1 MKKLF
6 ISCPMKNRSE
16 ENIRMTFNR
25 LHKIAE
31 AVYGE
36 SLEVIPTY
44 IEDNPPKCRTEELWY
59 LGKSIELLSQADYF
73 IGICGDNAF
82 QYNGCTVESDV
93 AKLYGVPVYLVPTVF
108 SAPDVAKAELVYNG
122 TGKLIN

>member
-16 ENIRMTFNR
+16 ENIRMTFDR

-36 SLEVIPTY
+36 SLEVIPNY
-44 IEDNPPKCRTEELWY
+44 IEDNPPKCRTEGLWY
-59 LGKSIELLSQADYF
+59 LGKSVELLAQADYF

-82 QYNGCTVESDV
+82 QYNGCTVEIVLQSCM
-93 AKLYGVPVYLVPTVF
+93 AFQSILFRPF
-108 SAPDVAKAELVYNG
+108 SPLLMLRKKNWFTTAQGN
-122 TGKLIN
+122 